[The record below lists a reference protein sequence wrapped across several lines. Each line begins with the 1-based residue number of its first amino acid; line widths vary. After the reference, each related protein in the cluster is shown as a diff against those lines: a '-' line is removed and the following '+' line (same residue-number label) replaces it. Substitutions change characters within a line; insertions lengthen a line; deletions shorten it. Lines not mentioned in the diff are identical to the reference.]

1 MSGKPRSPTRLREL
15 GLEFRA
21 LRRSKRWTQEAL
33 AARAGVSRDTIHRL
47 EHGSV
52 VDLSS
57 LTALLAA
64 MGQQLAFVETPR
76 LDAAEMRRR
85 FAHLHQEEEA

>member
-1 MSGKPRSPTRLREL
+1 MSDKAGRAGYLKTVGLDFREL
-15 GLEFRA
+15 
-21 LRRSKRWTQEAL
+21 RRRLRWTQADL

-57 LTALLAA
+57 LTGLLGAL
-64 MGQQLAFVETPR
+64 GYRLAFVEVPR
-76 LDAAEMRRR
+76 LNAAEMRRR
-85 FAHLHQEEEA
+85 FAHIHEEAD